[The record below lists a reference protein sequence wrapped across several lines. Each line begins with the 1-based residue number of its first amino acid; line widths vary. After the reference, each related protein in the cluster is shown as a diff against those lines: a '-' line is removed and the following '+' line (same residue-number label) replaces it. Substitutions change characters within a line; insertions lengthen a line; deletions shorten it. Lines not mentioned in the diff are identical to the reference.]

1 MIVRKCSSLMQYIL
15 KHCILRKYL
24 IKKNVSLKKM
34 NLLDYLFKAP
44 VFHPKAAQNLRHIY
58 FHFQT
63 ERKQLLIA
71 YSESNNGTTTWRIT
85 N

>member
-58 FHFQT
+58 FQT
-63 ERKQLLIA
+63 EQKQLLIA